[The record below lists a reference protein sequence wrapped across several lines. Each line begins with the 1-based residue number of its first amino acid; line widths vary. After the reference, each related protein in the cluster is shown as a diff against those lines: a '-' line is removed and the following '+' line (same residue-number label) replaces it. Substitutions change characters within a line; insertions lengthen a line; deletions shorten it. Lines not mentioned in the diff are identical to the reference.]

1 MRRRGLQ
8 CQRPVSASKPES
20 IVSEWTGVKGTFAD
34 TKLHHAT
41 LWRVQTQDLQIRDPF
56 LHRLNYE
63 RRRKQA
69 LGNYSWTS
77 ILLGITWFSNC
88 ILIKKICRAQA
99 KTGKSRRN
107 VMQLK
112 CTSVY
117 LIRTFQMSF
126 VRYINILTQ
135 LRGFQDKH
143 LYLVLFSL
151 YPELFWELKNKRNLR
166 FCSKSFGAML
176 ECLYIEHCFL
186 ETIYRCTVSCSLYR
200 NYE

>member
-69 LGNYSWTS
+69 LGNYSWT
-77 ILLGITWFSNC
+77 WFSNC

-112 CTSVY
+112 CASVY

-143 LYLVLFSL
+143 LYLVFVFFVSRTLLRIEEQKKLAILF
-151 YPELFWELKNKRNLR
+151 
-166 FCSKSFGAML
+166 
-176 ECLYIEHCFL
+176 
-186 ETIYRCTVSCSLYR
+186 
-200 NYE
+200 